1 MSKKTWMEQFDEK
14 NIQIKR
20 LESKV
25 NCSQNTIDHL
35 RNALRITMKENEIL
49 KDSLHQYKEKIGE
62 LGNWAEGR
70 PSFGRHQE
78 TARQETRN
86 PPF

>member
-1 MSKKTWMEQFDEK
+1 MSQKTRMEQLEEK
-14 NIQIKR
+14 NIHIKR

-25 NCSQNTIDHL
+25 NCSQNTIDHF
-35 RNALRITMKENEIL
+35 RNALRITTNENEIL
-49 KDSLHQYKEKIGE
+49 KDSLLSYKIKIAE

>member
-25 NCSQNTIDHL
+25 KCSQNTIDHL
-35 RNALRITMKENEIL
+35 RNALRITMKE
-49 KDSLHQYKEKIGE
+49 DSLHQYKEKIGE

-78 TARQETRN
+78 TAMQKTRN